1 MKFKRTKFREL
12 IVYIAEQTVDDPSF
26 GDTHLNKV
34 LYWSDFRAYN
44 EMGDPLT
51 GARFFKLPYG
61 PAAKPLVGV
70 RDELV
75 AEGIVKLIQPP
86 PGSKKARKTIPQR
99 PANLKVFS
107 QDELRLVDEVIHE
120 LKGRTATAV
129 SRRSHKEPGWKLVD
143 MYEDIPYDAALI
155 ARDHMPADVQ
165 RRGAALAA
173 TLGW

>member
-1 MKFKRTKFREL
+1 MKFQRNKFREL
-12 IVYIAEQTVDDPSF
+12 IVYIAEQTADDPGF

-44 EMGDPLT
+44 EMGHPVT

-70 RDELV
+70 RDEMV
-75 AEGIVKLIQPP
+75 TEGVVKLVQPN

-99 PANLKVFS
+99 PANIKIFR
-107 QDELRLVDEVIHE
+107 QDEIQLVDEVIRE

-129 SRRSHKEPGWKLVD
+129 SRRSHKEPGWKLVE
-143 MYEDIPYDAALI
+143 MYEDIPYEAALI
-155 ARDHMPADVQ
+155 ARDHASADVRQ
-165 RRGAALAA
+165 RGAALAA
-173 TLGW
+173 AHGW

>member
-1 MKFKRTKFREL
+1 VRFKRNKFREL
-12 IVYIAEQTVDDPSF
+12 VVYIAEQTVDDPGF

-34 LYWSDFRAYN
+34 LYWSDFRAYS

-61 PAAKPLVGV
+61 PAAKPLIGV

-75 AEGIVKLIQPP
+75 AEGAVEVIEPP
-86 PGSKKARKTIPQR
+86 LGSKTARKTIPQR
-99 PANLKVFS
+99 AANTKVFS
-107 QDELRLVDEVIHE
+107 QSELRLVDEVIHK
-120 LKGRTATAV
+120 LKGRTAIAV

-155 ARDHMPADVQ
+155 ARDRAPAEVRQ
-165 RRGAALAA
+165 RGEALAA
-173 TLGW
+173 SLGW